1 MQTRYKKIMAFVAL
15 VALTA
20 VSTLALAQEPPA
32 TVGRIS
38 LTQGQVSLGDEPGEE
53 MAPALLNWPVTS
65 RNQISTGRGA
75 RTEVRVG
82 STAIRLDGDSAMEVT
97 ELDDD
102 TLSLHLHYGSAS
114 IRVRNPDVLRGFR
127 LTTPQ
132 GQITLKEP
140 GRYRVDVDRL
150 PDTTVVNVFDG
161 VAVVDGGGSSLT
173 VRANRRAELHQ
184 DDIRTTMAARDGFDD
199 WAMLRDQREERV
211 VSERYVG
218 REMTGYED
226 LDQYGA
232 WSDDREYG
240 PLWAPR
246 HVPSGWVPYR
256 DGRWTWVSPWGW
268 TWVDNAPWG
277 YAPFHYGRWVIVNQ
291 RWCWAPGRNIGR
303 PVWAPALV
311 GWIGGSNWQLSF
323 GSRTQAPAQG
333 WYPLGPRHS
342 YVPSYRAPEG
352 HLRYINRWAQPDHRD
367 GRRDGHWDHDRR
379 TMVGLTVVPQ
389 AQFHQRGTVVVSN
402 VPRAVVS
409 PLVLQTAPAATPP
422 APAPRAGQRGNDER
436 FDRRERNDHN
446 DRVDRSDRNGRNE
459 RADLNDRYD
468 RNDRNDHGNRP
479 PQVSPPAAVVPRAV
493 AAPPQPQVAAPVAP
507 QVHTPSPRYESRG
520 NDERFNR
527 RGNDERFERRDRG
540 DRPPQVAPP
549 AAIVPQAVAAP
560 AQPQVAVPVAPQAHM
575 PPPRYE
581 SRGNDERFNRR
592 GNDERA
598 DRRDH
603 GDRQQQPAQQQPSQQ
618 QPQPQQ
624 QFVRPAP
631 AVQAPP
637 PQAAPAP
644 VRAAPPAQ
652 QQQAEPQRAPR
663 QNHGNPKQQDRE
675 PVER

>member
-1 MQTRYKKIMAFVAL
+1 VAFVAL
-15 VALTA
+15 LALTA

-38 LTQGQVSLGDEPGEE
+38 LTQGQVSLGGEAGDEME
-53 MAPALLNWPVTS
+53 PALLNWPVTS

-75 RTEVRVG
+75 RTEIRVG
-82 STAIRLDGDSAMEVT
+82 STAIRLDGDSAMEVS

-291 RWCWAPGRNIGR
+291 RWCWAPGRNVGR

-311 GWIGGSNWQLSF
+311 GWIGGGNWQLSF
-323 GSRTQAPAQG
+323 GSRSQAPAQG

-389 AQFHQRGTVVVSN
+389 AQFNQRGTVVVPN
-402 VPRAVVS
+402 APRAVVS
-409 PLVLQTAPAATPP
+409 PLVLQTAPVATPP
-422 APAPRAGQRGNDER
+422 APGPRPGHRGNDDR
-436 FDRRERNDHN
+436 FERRERADLN
-446 DRVDRSDRNGRNE
+446 DRFDRNGRNE
-459 RADLNDRYD
+459 RSERNERNDRS
-468 RNDRNDHGNRP
+468 DRNDHGNRP
-479 PQVSPPAAVVPRAV
+479 PQV
-493 AAPPQPQVAAPVAP
+493 
-507 QVHTPSPRYESRG
+507 
-520 NDERFNR
+520 
-527 RGNDERFERRDRG
+527 
-540 DRPPQVAPP
+540 APP
-549 AAIVPQAVAAP
+549 AALVPQAVAPQPPVPASVAAP
-560 AQPQVAVPVAPQAHM
+560 VRTPS
-575 PPPRYE
+575 PRYE

-598 DRRDH
+598 DRRDQGDRPPQVAPPAAIAPPPAVAAPQPQVHAPSPRFESRGNDERFNRRGNDERFERRDH
-603 GDRQQQPAQQQPSQQ
+603 GDRPQQAPQQQAPQQA
-618 QPQPQQ
+618 QPQPQ
-624 QFVRPAP
+624 FVRQAP

-644 VRAAPPAQ
+644 VRAAPPP

-675 PVER
+675 PIER

>member
-1 MQTRYKKIMAFVAL
+1 LTVRTIASAILETLMQTRYKKIMAFVVL

-20 VSTLALAQEPPA
+20 VSTLALAQELPA
-32 TVGRIS
+32 TVGRIA
-38 LTQGQVSLGDEPGEE
+38 LTQGQVSLGSEPGDE
-53 MAPALLNWPVTS
+53 MEPALLNWPVTS

-97 ELDDD
+97 ALDDD

-132 GQITLKEP
+132 GQILLKEP

-161 VAVVDGGGSSLT
+161 LAVLDSGGSSLT

-199 WAMLRDQREERV
+199 WAMLRDQREDRI

-389 AQFHQRGTVVVSN
+389 AQFNQRGTVVVPN
-402 VPRAVVS
+402 VPRAVV
-409 PLVLQTAPAATPP
+409 PPVVLQTAPVATPP
-422 APAPRAGQRGNDER
+422 APGPRAGYRGNDER
-436 FDRRERNDHN
+436 FDRRERNEHN
-446 DRVDRSDRNGRNE
+446 DRVERNDRNGRDE
-459 RADLNDRYD
+459 RDLNDRHD
-468 RNDRNDHGNRP
+468 RGGRIDRVDRNDHGNRP
-479 PQVSPPAAVVPRAV
+479 PQVAPPAAIAPQAAV
-493 AAPPQPQVAAPVAP
+493 APPPPQVAVPVVP

-527 RGNDERFERRDRG
+527 RGNDERFERR
-540 DRPPQVAPP
+540 
-549 AAIVPQAVAAP
+549 
-560 AQPQVAVPVAPQAHM
+560 
-575 PPPRYE
+575 
-581 SRGNDERFNRR
+581 GNDERF
-592 GNDERA
+592 E
-598 DRRDH
+598 RRDH
-603 GDRQQQPAQQQPSQQ
+603 GDRPQQPFMNNPPQRQ

-624 QFVRPAP
+624 QAQPQPQPQQQPQHQQFSRPAP

-637 PQAAPAP
+637 PPPPQAAPMP
-644 VRAAPPAQ
+644 VRAAPPPPP

-663 QNHGNPKQQDRE
+663 QNHGNPKQQDRDIN
-675 PVER
+675 EREHIAR